1 MTRRSVSRVC
11 SAADVSRFSLNR
23 LFATTPASEQAV
35 LFALIAIVVT
45 LSAAPMGRLVLE
57 GFVPG
62 GVLDFSV
69 AGEVLTTRSTWIAT
83 WHSLQIAIG
92 GTIIAVLLGGAVAI
106 LVALTDIRRRSFF
119 TFCFV
124 LPLMIPPQVTALAW
138 LQVFGPASPMLKS
151 LDMAPPLG
159 TPNPLHSATGI
170 IFLLGIHYSPL
181 VFLTLRAGLRNLP
194 FELVEAAK
202 ASGAKWHYVLRTVVL
217 PLMTPPLIA
226 GVALAFVSCIG
237 NFGIPALLGIPARYS
252 VLTTLIYRR
261 LAGFG
266 PDALAEVAIL
276 SVLIGVIAASGILV
290 QSWMLR
296 GRDFRVVNVSA
307 RIRPY
312 ELGRWRRAVETAGW
326 VIILGI
332 LVIPLT
338 GLMFTALVPAYGVK
352 LTLLTATLENFSYVI
367 HGHAATKRAFINSF
381 MLAGGAAVILVPLC
395 VLLAYFL
402 VWRSSR
408 ILRVLNFTAE
418 LPYALPGVVLAIA
431 AILIFIRPIFGFS
444 IYNTVWIILVAYIAR
459 FLTLELRPIISGY
472 HQIDQGLEEAAQ
484 MSGAALIYRLRTVI
498 LPLVAPAAAA
508 GAILVFLTA
517 FNELT
522 VSALLWSS
530 GAETLGVVVFS
541 LEEGGFSTEASAIA
555 VLTVVVTIG
564 LMLILS
570 LAGGRL
576 PKGAVPW
583 HD

>member
-1 MTRRSVSRVC
+1 VPRL
-11 SAADVSRFSLNR
+11 SLNR
-23 LFATTPASEQAV
+23 LFSTAPASEQAV
-35 LFALIAIVVT
+35 LFSIIAIVT
-45 LSAAPMGRLVLE
+45 ILSAVPMGRLMLE
-57 GFVPG
+57 GVAPG
-62 GVLDFSV
+62 GSFGLTV
-69 AGEVLTTRSTWIAT
+69 AQDVLTTRSTWIAA
-83 WHSLQIAIG
+83 WHSIQVAVG
-92 GTIIAVLLGGAVAI
+92 GTIIAVLLGGTVAL
-106 LVALTDIRRRSFF
+106 LVALTDIRGKTVF

-151 LDMAPPLG
+151 FGIAPPLG

-170 IFLLGIHYSPL
+170 IALLGIHYAPL

-194 FELVEAAK
+194 FELMEAAK
-202 ASGAKWHYVLRTVVL
+202 ASGARWYTVLRTVVL
-217 PLMTPPLIA
+217 PLMTPPLVA
-226 GVALAFVSCIG
+226 GVALAFVSSVG

-252 VLTTLIYRR
+252 VLTTLIFRR

-266 PDALAEVAIL
+266 PSALAEIAVL
-276 SVLIGVIAASGILV
+276 SVLIGIIAVSGILV
-290 QSWMLR
+290 QAWMLR

-307 RIRPY
+307 KIQPY
-312 ELGRWRRAVETAGW
+312 QIGRWRPAVETAGW
-326 VIILGI
+326 VVILGI
-332 LVIPLT
+332 LVLPLVA
-338 GLMFTALVPAYGVK
+338 LVFTALVPAYGVK
-352 LTLLTATLENFSYVI
+352 LTFATATLENLSYVI
-367 HGHAATKRAFINSF
+367 NDHAATKRAFVNSF
-381 MLAGGAAVILVPLC
+381 LLAGGAAIILVPLC

-402 VWRSSR
+402 VWRSSP

-431 AILIFIRPIFGFS
+431 AILIFIKPLPFFGLS

-459 FLTLELRPIISGY
+459 FLTLELRPIISGF
-472 HQIDQGLEEAAQ
+472 HQIDRGLEEAAQ
-484 MSGAALIYRLRTVI
+484 MSGAGLIYRLRTVI

-508 GAILVFLTA
+508 GALLVFLTA

-541 LEEGGFSTEASAIA
+541 LEEGGFSTQAAAVA
-555 VLTVVVTIG
+555 VLTVIVTVG
-564 LMLILS
+564 LMLLLS
-570 LAGGRL
+570 LAGGRM